1 MATVERLESSKE
13 SSPLFSQISDLETPL
28 TRAESAIAAL
38 VAIGETAPIDRR
50 YERAL
55 ELLIEDAAEGLY
67 ELRVQFRT
75 LHKAAGGRD
84 DESPAGEA

>member
-1 MATVERLESSKE
+1 MAIGERLKSSEE
-13 SSPLFSQISDLETPL
+13 SSPLYSQISDLEIPL
-28 TRAESAIAAL
+28 VRTEGAIRSL
-38 VAIGETAPIDRR
+38 VVIGETAPIEPR

-55 ELLIEDAAEGLY
+55 ELLIEDAAEGLS
-67 ELRVQFRT
+67 ELRTQFRT